1 MNQTKRVRT
10 DERVLAQFSQALEDW
25 REALEAHRL
34 APPDAN
40 FAQRLARLAEAAEE
54 AEEQARACRA
64 ADAAGF
70 DWTPHRAAASRPPY
84 ELQPGTGR
92 RGPEQLWRRFDG
104 AVASL
109 SAIATGKDILAVA
122 EAYEELA
129 AAASELAKAVGR
141 EDRAQRPRRRT
152 RARTA

>member
-1 MNQTKRVRT
+1 MNQTKTVRT
-10 DERVLAQFSQALEDW
+10 DERVLEQFRQALEDW

-34 APPDAN
+34 APPDTG
-40 FAQRLARLAEAAEE
+40 FGQRLARLAEAAEE
-54 AEEQARACRA
+54 QARACRT

-70 DWTPHRAAASRPPY
+70 DWTPHRAAESRPPY

-92 RGPEQLWRRFDG
+92 RGPEELWRRFDG

-109 SAIATGKDILAVA
+109 SAIATGKDIVAVA

-141 EDRAQRPRRRT
+141 EGRAQRPRRRA

>member
-1 MNQTKRVRT
+1 MNQTKTVRT
-10 DERVLAQFSQALEDW
+10 DERVLEQFRQALEDW
-25 REALEAHRL
+25 REALEVHRL
-34 APPDAN
+34 APPDAG
-40 FAQRLARLAEAAEE
+40 FGQRLARLAEA

-70 DWTPHRAAASRPPY
+70 DWTPHRAAESRPPY

-92 RGPEQLWRRFDG
+92 RGPEELWRRFDG

-109 SAIATGKDILAVA
+109 SAIATGKDIVAVA

-129 AAASELAKAVGR
+129 ATASELAKAVGR
-141 EDRAQRPRRRT
+141 EDGAQRPRRRA

>member
-1 MNQTKRVRT
+1 MNQTKTVRT
-10 DERVLAQFSQALEDW
+10 DERVLEQFRQALEDW

-34 APPDAN
+34 APPDMG
-40 FAQRLARLAEAAEE
+40 FGQRLARLAEA

-70 DWTPHRAAASRPPY
+70 DWTPHRAAESRPPY

-92 RGPEQLWRRFDG
+92 RGPEELWRRFDG

-109 SAIATGKDILAVA
+109 SAIATGKDIVAVA

-129 AAASELAKAVGR
+129 AAASEHVKAVGR
-141 EDRAQRPRRRT
+141 EDRAQRPRRRA

>member
-1 MNQTKRVRT
+1 MNQTKAVRT

-54 AEEQARACRA
+54 QARACRA

-70 DWTPHRAAASRPPY
+70 DWTPHRAAESRPPY

-92 RGPEQLWRRFDG
+92 RGPEELWRRFDG

-109 SAIATGKDILAVA
+109 SAIATGKDIVAVA
-122 EAYEELA
+122 EAYDELA
-129 AAASELAKAVGR
+129 AAASELAKVVGR
-141 EDRAQRPRRRT
+141 EDRAQRPRQRT